1 MWKIAIAAA
10 LGCSPALAAPDFGK
24 MRVGEL
30 RAYLSA
36 RHMDCFGC
44 TEKHELVSKAR
55 EACEASAGA
64 SSCRAEPRVNTKPLP
79 KANKKSTKPKP
90 EAKAGGAARGQARRA
105 SQQAPGD
112 QVLGFTLLFGIFAVG
127 LWHCV
132 RCVRQVWLQ
141 LWNRKS
147 QCVFTMEGI
156 RYPYQLPCCRH
167 VCEQR
172 AMGKWMVSSKYFRK
186 RTDGQLERVAACPLC
201 RKMLEPTHVRSLL
214 NELRMAA
221 PIVGDFAFDSGIPDP
236 AHPVAAMHPNFILL
250 KTRDELDQE
259 IQQQV
264 APCTR
269 DEACD
274 EAPGARDE
282 ARAPADF
289 TLQECVDESCSNALG
304 LESDHAHEP
313 GFSAFPCVP
322 AGFTV
327 EDCVDESRSNA
338 LGLESDH
345 AHEPDFSGFPCAPAC
360 FTLQECVTHTVDES
374 RSDALGLESDHE
386 PEFSGFRRGFL
397 L

>member
-1 MWKIAIAAA
+1 MWKIAIAAG
-10 LGCSPALAAPDFGK
+10 LGGSPTLAAPDFGQ
-24 MRVGEL
+24 MRVREL

-44 TEKHELVSKAR
+44 TEKHEFVSKAR

-64 SSCRAEPRVNTKPLP
+64 SSCRAEPRVGAKPLP
-79 KANKKSTKPKP
+79 ETNKRSTKPK
-90 EAKAGGAARGQARRA
+90 GNARRA
-105 SQQAPGD
+105 SQQALGD
-112 QVLGFTLLFGIFAVG
+112 QVLGHTLLFGIFAVG

-132 RCVRQVWLQ
+132 RCVCHVWLQ

-156 RYPYQLPCCRH
+156 RDPYRLPCCRH
-167 VCEQR
+167 VCERR

-201 RKMLEPTHVRSLL
+201 REMLEPTHVRSLL
-214 NELRMAA
+214 NNLKMAA

-236 AHPVAAMHPNFILL
+236 AHPVSAMHPNFILL

-259 IQQQV
+259 TQQQV
-264 APCTR
+264 VPRAQ
-269 DEACD
+269 DEAC
-274 EAPGARDE
+274 
-282 ARAPADF
+282 APAGL
-289 TLQECVDESCSNALG
+289 TLQECVG
-304 LESDHAHEP
+304 
-313 GFSAFPCVP
+313 
-322 AGFTV
+322 
-327 EDCVDESRSNA
+327 ESRSNA

-345 AHEPDFSGFPCAPAC
+345 THEPDFSSFPCAPAC
-360 FTLQECVTHTVDES
+360 FTLQECVDES
-374 RSDALGLESDHE
+374 SSSALGLESDHAHE